1 MTRSIKSKDGR
12 GGKDIK
18 VNYKLDSGGEF
29 DIMGRDSSTELKNR
43 SIKLKHKKRVFIRI
57 KRAKIKIGERRSMK
71 TKKTLFLTLTFLMVV
86 LAVGC
91 QKSQTEAEAEA
102 AAQDFKW
109 QVDKFADLRILRY
122 QVPGFEE
129 LPLAQKELIYYLS
142 EAALCGR
149 DIMFDQ
155 NYKHN
160 LTIRRTLDAI
170 VEGYKGDRT
179 DPQWDK
185 FIVYTKRVWF
195 SNGIHHHY
203 ATDKFIPE
211 FSADYFEALV
221 KESEG
226 VEFPLAEGKTLDDLI
241 TLLNPILFDPAVDA
255 KKISQDS
262 TKDLIVN
269 SAVNFYEGV
278 TQKEVEE
285 YYNSIRDEDDPT
297 PIWYGLNSRV
307 VKKNGKVVEEVASV
321 SGLYGPA
328 IQKIVYWLEK
338 AAGVAENDQQRQ
350 VIEKLIEY
358 YETGDLEKFDEYNI
372 LWVKDTKSMVD
383 FVNGFIEQY
392 QDPMGIKGSWESVV
406 NFKDLVATK
415 RTDTISANAQWF
427 EDNSPV
433 DPRFKKKEVKG
444 VTAKVITAAM
454 LGGDCYPATPI
465 GINLPNA
472 NWIRKNHGSKSV
484 TIENITYAYNQSSLD
499 SGSGKEFSFSEE
511 ELERAKKYGAHAGN
525 IHTDLH
531 EVLGHGSGQLLPG
544 VSSEVLKNYNTP
556 VEESRADLFAL
567 YYIMDDKM
575 VELGLLPNLDAARA
589 SYDAYIKNGLMT
601 QLRRIQLGKT
611 IEQAHMRGRALI
623 AYWVYEKGQPENVI
637 SKEIKDSKTYFVIND
652 YQKLRQLF
660 GELLK
665 EVQRITSEGDYEAAK
680 DLVETYGVQIDQ
692 ELHKEV
698 LDRYAKLNLAAY
710 GGFMNPFYTPVV
722 EDGKVVDVKIAYPDN
737 YVMQMLRY
745 GKTYSYLH

>member
-1 MTRSIKSKDGR
+1 MTI
-12 GGKDIK
+12 
-18 VNYKLDSGGEF
+18 
-29 DIMGRDSSTELKNR
+29 
-43 SIKLKHKKRVFIRI
+43 
-57 KRAKIKIGERRSMK
+57 
-71 TKKTLFLTLTFLMVV
+71 KKTLVLLLAFLTVI

-91 QKSQTEAEAEA
+91 QKSKTEPEAKA
-102 AAQDFKW
+102 ATQDFKW

-179 DPQWDK
+179 DPKWEK
-185 FIVYTKRVWF
+185 FMVYTKRVWF

-211 FSADYFEALV
+211 FSADYFETLV
-221 KESEG
+221 KGSEG
-226 VEFPLAEGKTLDDLI
+226 VEFPLTEGQTLDDLI
-241 TLLNPILFDPAVDA
+241 AFLNPILFDPAVDA

-262 TKDLIVN
+262 TKDLVTH

-307 VKKNGKVVEEVASV
+307 VKKNGKVIEEVASV
-321 SGLYGPA
+321 NGLYGPA

-338 AAGVAENDQQRQ
+338 AAGVAENDQQKK

-372 LWVKDTKSMVD
+372 LWVNDTESMVD
-383 FVNGFIEQY
+383 FINGFIEQY

-406 NFKDLVATK
+406 NFKDLAATK

-427 EDNSPV
+427 EDNSPI

-454 LGGDCYPATPI
+454 LGGDCYPDTPI

-472 NWIRKNHGSKSV
+472 NWIRKTHGSKSV
-484 TIENITYAYNQSSLD
+484 TIENITYAFNQDSLG

-525 IHTDLH
+525 INTDLH

-544 VSSEVLKNYNTP
+544 VTAEMLKNYNTS
-556 VEESRADLFAL
+556 VEESRAELFAL

-575 VELGLLPNLDAARA
+575 VELGLLPNQDAAKA
-589 SYDAYIKNGLMT
+589 NYDAYIKNGLMT
-601 QLRRIQLGKT
+601 QLKRIELGKT

-637 SKEIKDSKTYFVIND
+637 SLETKDGKTYVVINN
-652 YQKLRQLF
+652 YQKLRELF
-660 GELLK
+660 GALLK
-665 EVQRITSEGDYEAAK
+665 EIQRITSEGDYEAGK

-698 LDRYAKLNLAAY
+698 LDRYAKLDIAPY
-710 GGFMNPFYTPVV
+710 GGFMNPVYTPVV
-722 EDGKVVDVKIAYPDN
+722 DDGKIVDVKIAYPDN

-745 GKTYSYLH
+745 GKTYSYLD

>member
-1 MTRSIKSKDGR
+1 MT
-12 GGKDIK
+12 
-18 VNYKLDSGGEF
+18 
-29 DIMGRDSSTELKNR
+29 
-43 SIKLKHKKRVFIRI
+43 I
-57 KRAKIKIGERRSMK
+57 KR
-71 TKKTLFLTLTFLMVV
+71 TLVLTLAFLMTVLTVV
-86 LAVGC
+86 C
-91 QKSQTEAEAEA
+91 QKSQTEPEAET
-102 AAQDFKW
+102 AAQEFKW

-142 EAALCGR
+142 EAAVCGR

-170 VEGYKGDRT
+170 VEGYKGDQT
-179 DPQWDK
+179 DPLWEQ
-185 FIVYTKRVWF
+185 FMVYTKRVWF
-195 SNGIHHHY
+195 ANGIHHHY

-211 FSADYFEALV
+211 FSADYFATLV

-226 VEFPLAEGKTLDDLI
+226 VEFPLAEGQTLDDLI
-241 TLLNPILFDPAVDA
+241 AFLKPVMFDPAVDA

-262 TKDLIVN
+262 TKDLIVH

-285 YYNSIRDEDDPT
+285 YYKSITDEDDPT

-321 SGLYGPA
+321 NGLYGPA

-372 LWVKDTKSMVD
+372 LWVNDTESMVD
-383 FVNGFIEQY
+383 FINGFIEVY
-392 QDPMGIKGSWESVV
+392 QDPMGMKASWESVV

-433 DPRFKKKEVKG
+433 DPRFKKEEVKG

-454 LGGDCYPATPI
+454 LGGDCYPSTPI

-484 TIENITYAYNQSSLD
+484 TIENITYAYNQSSMD
-499 SGSGKEFSFSEE
+499 SGFGKEFSYSEE

-544 VSSEVLKNYNTP
+544 VTGEALKNYHSP
-556 VEESRADLFAL
+556 IEESRADLFAL

-575 VELGLLPNLDAARA
+575 VELGLLPDLDAAKA
-589 SYDAYIKNGLMT
+589 DYDSTIKNGLMT
-601 QLRRIQLGKT
+601 QLRRIQPGKT
-611 IEQAHMRGRALI
+611 IEQAHMRGRALV
-623 AYWVYEKGQPENVI
+623 AYWVYEKGKPENVI
-637 SKEIKDSKTYFVIND
+637 SMEIKDGKKYVVIND
-652 YQKLRQLF
+652 YVKLRKLF

-665 EVQRITSEGDYEAAK
+665 EIQRITSEGDYEAAR

-692 ELHKEV
+692 ELHKEM
-698 LDRYAKLNLAAY
+698 LDRYSKLNLAPY
-710 GGFMNPFYTPVV
+710 GGFMNPVYTPVMD
-722 EDGKVVDVKIAYPDN
+722 DGKIADVKILYPDD
-737 YVMQMLRY
+737 YVKQMLRY
-745 GKTYSYLH
+745 GKDYSFLN

>member
-1 MTRSIKSKDGR
+1 MT
-12 GGKDIK
+12 
-18 VNYKLDSGGEF
+18 
-29 DIMGRDSSTELKNR
+29 
-43 SIKLKHKKRVFIRI
+43 I
-57 KRAKIKIGERRSMK
+57 KRTQI
-71 TKKTLFLTLTFLMVV
+71 LTLAFLMIVV
-86 LAVGC
+86 AVGC
-91 QKSQTEAEAEA
+91 QKSQTEPEAEA
-102 AAQDFKW
+102 AAQDFEW

-122 QVPGFEE
+122 RVQGFEE

-179 DPQWDK
+179 DPQWEK
-185 FIVYTKRVWF
+185 FMVYTKRVWF

-211 FSADYFEALV
+211 FSSEYFESLV
-221 KESEG
+221 KDSEG
-226 VEFPLAEGKTLDDLI
+226 VEFPLTEGKTLDDLI
-241 TLLNPILFDPAVDA
+241 AFLSPILFDPAVDA

-262 TKDLIVN
+262 TKDLVIH

-307 VKKNGKVVEEVASV
+307 VKKNGKIVEEVASV

-350 VIEKLIEY
+350 VIEKLIDY

-372 LWVKDTKSMVD
+372 LWVNDTESMVD
-383 FVNGFIEQY
+383 FINGFIEVY
-392 QDPMGIKGSWESVV
+392 QDPLGIKGSWESVV
-406 NFKDLVATK
+406 NFKDLAATK

-433 DPRFKKKEVKG
+433 DPSFKKKEVKG

-484 TIENITYAYNQSSLD
+484 TLENITYAYNQSSLD
-499 SGSGKEFSFSEE
+499 SGEGKEFSFSEE
-511 ELERAKKYGAHAGN
+511 ERERAKKYGAHAGN

-531 EVLGHGSGQLLPG
+531 EVLGHASGQLLPG
-544 VSSEVLKNYNTP
+544 VTGEALKNYHSP

-575 VELGLLPNLDAARA
+575 VELGLLPNLDAAKA
-589 SYDAYIKNGLMT
+589 DYDATIKNGLMT
-601 QLRRIQLGKT
+601 QLKRINLGKT
-611 IEQAHMRGRALI
+611 IEQAHMRGRALV
-623 AYWVYEKGQPENVI
+623 AYWCYEKGKQENVI
-637 SKEIKDSKTYFVIND
+637 SLEKKDGKTYVVIND
-652 YQKLRQLF
+652 YQKLRVLF

-665 EVQRITSEGDYEAAK
+665 EIQRITSEGDYDAAR
-680 DLVETYGVQIDQ
+680 DLVETYGVEIDQ

-698 LDRYAKLNLAAY
+698 LDRYAKLNLAPY
-710 GGFMNPFYTPVV
+710 GGFMNPVYTPVV
-722 EDGKVVDVKIAYPDN
+722 EDGKVVDVMIAYPDN

-745 GKTYSYLH
+745 GKTYSYL